1 MSNNKISKPSVKDNK
16 PTQIKLESSTVK
28 PKTIMQLNAV
38 QKKPVTKIKKQ
49 FILEGLDCANCAS
62 KIETKLNSM
71 DGIANAS
78 VNFVTKTLTMELE
91 EISRVNELVAASI
104 ETINKIESHVVV
116 KEKTSGKSNKLVIM
130 LEGLCCANCAA
141 KIEKEAGNLQGVN
154 SAVVDFVAQKL
165 IMEIES
171 NVDKDSIVEEVKKYV
186 KKIEPDVKVY
196 VLEGNRNKTHK
207 DSHDDE
213 HGHDHDHNH
222 ESSKSEFIKLGVG
235 ASIFAVASMFN
246 FSFYTELILYLIS
259 YLLVGGEVVLR
270 ALKNIRGGQVFDEN
284 FLMSIAT
291 IGAFAIGEFPEGVA
305 VMLFYQLGEIFQG
318 MAVNRSRK
326 SIAALM
332 DIRPDF
338 ANLKVG
344 DDIKKVSPEEV
355 NVGDIIVVKPG
366 EKVPLDGKVIEG
378 NSMIDTSALT
388 GESVPREVGIGDNV
402 LGGVINKNGLLTI
415 EVEKEFGDSTIAK
428 ILDLVQNASS
438 KKAPTENFITKFARY
453 YTPVVVFSA
462 IALAVLPPLFISGA
476 TFSEW
481 IYRALA
487 FLVVSCPCALVVSIP
502 LGFFGGIGGASKNGI
517 LVKGGNYLE
526 ALNNVE
532 VVVFDKT
539 GTLTKG
545 VFKVTDIQPQG
556 NVTKDELLT
565 YAAYA
570 ESYSNHPI
578 ATSILKAYGMDIAKE
593 SIENYEEIS
602 GHGVKVSVLGK
613 EVFAGNH
620 KLMIRENIK
629 YAQIETIGTVVHI
642 AINKEY
648 AGYIVISDEVKED
661 SAEAIKALKAS
672 GVRKTVMLT
681 GDNKTVGTKVAK
693 ELGLDEVYSELLP
706 DQKVEKV
713 ELLDKEK
720 SSKGKLIFV
729 GDGINDAPVLA
740 RADIGIAMGGVG
752 SDAAIEAADV
762 VIMTDEPS
770 KIATAIK
777 IAKKTRT
784 IVMQNIIFALG
795 IKAII
800 LVLVAVGVGT
810 MWEAV
815 FGDVGV
821 TLIAVLNSMRAMK
834 TEK

>member
-1 MSNNKISKPSVKDNK
+1 MDKEVKKLSKTNLKLSTKNIRKNNVNNKSQKSNSKN
-16 PTQIKLESSTVK
+16 
-28 PKTIMQLNAV
+28 
-38 QKKPVTKIKKQ
+38 IKKE
-49 FILEGLDCANCAS
+49 FILQGLDCAHCAS
-62 KIETKLNSM
+62 KIEEKVGQIK
-71 DGIANAS
+71 GISSAN
-78 VNFVTKTLTMELE
+78 VNFLTKTLTLEIDEANSVQEL
-91 EISRVNELVAASI
+91 IAATSEKI
-104 ETINKIESHVVV
+104 EKIESHVRI
-116 KEKTSGKSNKLVIM
+116 KEKQSNKVLKKELL
-130 LEGLCCANCAA
+130 LEGLCCGNCAA
-141 KIEKEAGNLQGVN
+141 KIERESNNIDGVK
-154 SAVVDFVAQKL
+154 SAVVDFVSTKL
-165 IMEIES
+165 IIEIDNPSKINNIIEK
-171 NVDKDSIVEEVKKYV
+171 VKEIVKR
-186 KKIEPDVKVY
+186 IEPDVNVTE
-196 VLEGNRNKTHK
+196 LQNIRSLSRNGAHEDTQE
-207 DSHDDE
+207 HDHE
-213 HGHDHDHNH
+213 HG
-222 ESSKSEFIKLGVG
+222 ESNKKELIRFAVG
-235 ASIFAVASMFN
+235 ATIFGVATAMN
-246 FSFYTELILYLIS
+246 FPNLVELILYMIS
-259 YLLVGGEVVLR
+259 YVIVGGEVVLR
-270 ALKNIRGGQVFDEN
+270 ALKNITRGQVFDEN

-291 IGAFAIGEFPEGVA
+291 IGAFAIGNYPEGVA
-305 VMLFYQLGEIFQG
+305 VMLFYQIGEIFQG
-318 MAVNRSRK
+318 IAVNRSRK
-326 SIAALM
+326 SITALM

-338 ANLKVG
+338 ANLKQG
-344 DDIKKVSPEEV
+344 DELKKVSPEEV
-355 NVGDIIVVKPG
+355 SIGAIIVVKPG

-378 NSMIDTSALT
+378 NSMVDTSALT
-388 GESVPREVGIGDNV
+388 GESVPREIRAGDNI

-415 EVEKEFGDSTIAK
+415 EVEKEFGDSTVAK

-438 KKAPTENFITKFARY
+438 KKAQTEKFITKFARY
-453 YTPVVVFSA
+453 YTPAVVFSA
-462 IALAVLPPLFISGA
+462 LALAVLPPLFIEGA
-476 TFSEW
+476 TFSQW

-545 VFKVTDIQPQG
+545 VFKVTEVKSQNNIS
-556 NVTKDELLT
+556 KDELIT

-578 ATSILKAYGMDIAKE
+578 AASILNAYGKE
-593 SIENYEEIS
+593 INKDSIKNYEEIS
-602 GHGVKVSVLGK
+602 GHGVKVKAFGK
-613 EVFAGNH
+613 EILAGNY
-620 KLMIRENIK
+620 KLMTKENIA
-629 YAQIETIGTVVHI
+629 YENVESIGTVIHV
-642 AINKEY
+642 AIDKVY

-661 SAEAIKALKAS
+661 SLKAIKALKAI
-672 GVRKTVMLT
+672 GVKKTVMLT

-693 ELGLDEVYSELLP
+693 QLELDEVYAELLP

-720 SSKGKLIFV
+720 SSKGKLVFV

-770 KIATAIK
+770 KIASAIK

-784 IVMQNIIFALG
+784 IVMQNIFFALG
-795 IKAII
+795 IKLIL
-800 LVLVAVGVGT
+800 LVLIALGAGT

-821 TLIAVLNSMRAMK
+821 TLLAVLNSMRAMK
-834 TEK
+834 TETI